1 MRELFMTDPSFA
13 DKYGPWALIAGGSEG
28 TGKSFAALLAA
39 QGIHLILVARNAE
52 PLGETAAEIRGKFS
66 VQVQTAA
73 LDLTAADLEHKVDS
87 LCAGKDI
94 GMLIYNA
101 GATHGAGFFLDQ
113 PLDRAMNLV
122 RLNCIGPVTLIHKL
136 GNRMKQRGRGGII
149 LMSSMS
155 GLAGGGFVAAYGA
168 TKSFEITLAE
178 ALWFELGTVG
188 VDVLGLIGGA
198 TRTPAM
204 ARSGA
209 KFGSAGEQSS
219 SGPNIVPMES
229 DEVAS
234 EALAQLGKGPVW
246 VAGENNRQSAKWLR
260 GAPREQLVPA
270 MSAAAAQIYGL
281 PLPRFRS

>member
-1 MRELFMTDPSFA
+1 MSEQSFA
-13 DKYGPWALIAGGSEG
+13 AKYGPWALVAGGSEG
-28 TGKSFAALLAA
+28 IGKSFAALLAA

-52 PLGETAAEIRGKFS
+52 SLGETAAEIRGRFT

-73 LDLTAADLEHKVDS
+73 LDLTAADLEQKIEA

-101 GATHGAGFFLDQ
+101 GATHGVGFFLEQ
-113 PLDRAMNLV
+113 PVERAMNLV
-122 RLNCIGPVTLIHKL
+122 RLNCVGPVMLVHKL

-188 VDVLGLIGGA
+188 VDMLGLIAGA
-198 TRTPAM
+198 TLTPAM

-209 KFGSAGEQSS
+209 KFGSPGEQNS

-246 VAGENNRQSAKWLR
+246 VAGEKNRQAAKWLR
-260 GAPREQLVPA
+260 GAPREQIVPA
-270 MSAAAAQIYGL
+270 MSAAAAQLYEL

>member
-1 MRELFMTDPSFA
+1 MTDPSFA

-28 TGKSFAALLAA
+28 IGKSFATLLAG

-52 PLGETAAEIRGKFS
+52 PLGATAAEIREKFS

-73 LDLTAADLEHKVDS
+73 LDLTAADLERKVDA
-87 LCAGKDI
+87 LCAGKDV

-101 GATHGAGFFLDQ
+101 GATHGVGFFLDQ

-122 RLNCIGPVTLIHKL
+122 RLNCVGPITLIHEL

-155 GLAGGGFVAAYGA
+155 GLAGGGFVATYGA

-188 VDVLGLIGGA
+188 VDVLGLIAGA
-198 TRTPAM
+198 TLTPAM

-209 KFGSAGEQSS
+209 RFDAPGEQSS
-219 SGPNIVPMES
+219 AGPNIMPMQS
-229 DEVAS
+229 DDVAS
-234 EALAQLGKGPVW
+234 EALAQLGKNPVW

-260 GAPREQLVPA
+260 SAPREQLVPA
-270 MSAAAAQIYGL
+270 MSAAAARLYGL
-281 PLPRFRS
+281 PLPRFRG